1 MKNVYSSALHW
12 CVSIVI
18 FLSCT
23 YSMKSQEVRLYS
35 TGTGEE
41 YPMSEHYPEYTYLGF
56 LSEGQVAFI
65 FYPLGQPWGYTYNVY
80 AFPNGNSLSGGNA
93 SNVPVGYYL
102 VTFNVQ
108 TYDYSFETPEDCF
121 ALSSAP
127 QANVV
132 GSFDGCESGVV
143 RCDINPTSVG
153 WNYQWFRNGV
163 SVSGANS
170 EYFTAMPSSTEDA
183 AYSCIATCA
192 PNNNSVVA
200 SELTL
205 PQCYNDTTSSINYLL
220 VQNVTTTGNVPG
232 QSIQV
237 QFDLNWGN
245 TWKDDVN
252 WDAVWVFMK
261 YKDAQGLWKHAKISP
276 TGYDHGQGTPNLIEP
291 TADQMGAFVRL
302 ALEGQGNFNSEGM
315 QLRWNYGAD
324 GLSSVSGIEVRVFAV
339 EMVYHPQG
347 GFSVRR
353 NNPNENPY
361 DYGFFT
367 STSTFLYDLKAPG
380 DKIVVVNNHLSPK
393 VSMEGDTLRI
403 KGDAGMDYN
412 ADGVVDNTNYPT
424 GYYPFYLFKYELSE
438 QQYADFLNCLTP
450 VQRGTLGVA
459 GSTITEVD
467 GDYYAANPNR
477 VCIGASPERLLAYA
491 DWSGLRPMS
500 FLELQKAFN
509 GPKNPDAFNWFG
521 NQYTPSWDGYDCDY
535 MMAGGDYGSGFYGAK
550 SLWFFAY
557 EPFMLTI
564 SNTFSRYVHGNGTL
578 SSTGLSNT
586 DSWLNDELHWGRYFN
601 GWCDY
606 YNFNTGK
613 YGFRLTRSA
622 E

>member
-1 MKNVYSSALHW
+1 MIQPFHFALRGILAIILLQSLNLSVKAQQVSLVSSGEYPTEAAFQSLQGTYPNFGGYVTFTSSPLVLNFVVDGQYYNVATFPTGQ
-12 CVSIVI
+12 
-18 FLSCT
+18 FLNCCSDFIYFT
-23 YSMKSQEVRLYS
+23 NLQYYVAVNIE
-35 TGTGEE
+35 TGE
-41 YPMSEHYPEYTYLGF
+41 YSFSQG
-56 LSEGQVAFI
+56 
-65 FYPLGQPWGYTYNVY
+65 PLCSSLTENPSAVIS
-80 AFPNGNSLSGGNA
+80 GNSNGCSEQVLYCSTI
-93 SNVPVGYYL
+93 PL
-102 VTFNVQ
+102 T
-108 TYDYSFETPEDCF
+108 
-121 ALSSAP
+121 
-127 QANVV
+127 
-132 GSFDGCESGVV
+132 DGWE
-143 RCDINPTSVG
+143 
-153 WNYQWFRNGV
+153 YQWLRNGV
-163 SVSGANS
+163 PISGETNS
-170 EYFTAMPSSTEDA
+170 NYNATPSSTEGTM
-183 AYSCIATCA
+183 YSCVLTC
-192 PNNNSVVA
+192 PGTNSNVLA
-200 SELTL
+200 SEFEV
-205 PQCYNDTTSSINYLL
+205 PACYSDTSSSINYLL
-220 VQNVTTTGNVPG
+220 VQNVTTTGNIPG

-324 GLSSVSGIEVRVFAV
+324 GLSSVSGLEVRVFAM
-339 EMVYHPQG
+339 EMVYHPEG

-353 NNPNENPY
+353 DNPND
-361 DYGFFT
+361 DYYSGFVT
-367 STSTFLYDLKAPG
+367 STSTYLYDLKAPG
-380 DKIVVVNNHLSPK
+380 DKVVVVNNHLSPK

-459 GSTITEVD
+459 GSTITEMD

-477 VCIGASPERLLAYA
+477 VCTGANPDRLLAYA

-500 FLELQKAFN
+500 YLELQKAFN
-509 GPKNPDAFNWFG
+509 GPKNPDAQYWFG
-521 NQYTPSWDGYDCDY
+521 NIDPPAWDGYNCDY

-586 DSWLNDELHWGRYFN
+586 DSWLNDELHWGQYYN

-606 YNFNTGK
+606 DIIPDK